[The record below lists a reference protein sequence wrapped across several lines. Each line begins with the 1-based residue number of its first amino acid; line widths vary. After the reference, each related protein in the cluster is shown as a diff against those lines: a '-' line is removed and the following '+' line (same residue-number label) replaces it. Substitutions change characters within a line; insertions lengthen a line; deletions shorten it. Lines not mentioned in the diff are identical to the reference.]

1 MFTKPFCVK
10 HYNSAQQRFLKPLI
24 MAFFQRQFPKLF
36 GPVIRE
42 KLADELVTLF
52 HRYCP
57 PTKTLKP
64 GQVLWTALD
73 KRTRGDSPQ
82 RKFVPVVLSL
92 VTPDEVD
99 ALTKGMKPAV
109 RARHAVARMFHE
121 AYQQGGILSTRDVA
135 LLTLRGDAY
144 VSAMRSRYEKE
155 HDCILPHTGALHDM
169 GSTITHKAA
178 ILQKVVLQ
186 KKSPARAAR
195 ECNHSQLAVDRY
207 LKDYHR
213 VKTVYGHNQDITY
226 IHHVTGI
233 AKHVVKQ
240 YIDILQHEPS

>member
-1 MFTKPFCVK
+1 MLGKPYRVK
-10 HYNSAQQRFLKPLI
+10 HYDSARQRFLKPLI
-24 MAFFQRQFPKLF
+24 MAFFQHQFPKLF
-36 GPVIRE
+36 GPVIRA
-42 KLADELVTLF
+42 KLADELVALF

-57 PTKTLKP
+57 ATDTLQP

-73 KRTRGDSPQ
+73 KHTRGDSPG

-92 VTPDEVD
+92 VTADDVD
-99 ALTKGMKPAV
+99 ALTKGVKHTV
-109 RARHAVARMFHE
+109 RARNVLARLFNE

-135 LLTLRGDAY
+135 LLTSRNEVYA
-144 VSAMRSRYEKE
+144 SAMRLRYEKE

-169 GSTITHKAA
+169 GSTITHKVA
-178 ILQKVVLQ
+178 ILQKVVVQ

-195 ECNHSQLAVDRY
+195 ECNHSQQAVDRY
-207 LKDYHR
+207 LKDYNR
-213 VKTVYGHNQDITY
+213 VKTVYRHNRDITY

-240 YIDILQHEPS
+240 YIEILKNETL